1 MIAASLGRL
10 GLWRLAAMGLAV
22 GFLLAVTSVVPAV
35 EFGRYTLVLTFVQLM
50 SALFLAWP
58 NPAFVRIGREE
69 YASTGRIG
77 RALGARLLIQ
87 ILLLVLAAFAVALVA
102 VHVGPAVGMSPAVF
116 AGVAVLLLITLSS
129 AELVAAAGQ
138 SMMQFDGFALPSL
151 LPRMALLL
159 ALLLMSAGTDR
170 TAVVLMLL
178 LAGGYG
184 LAAAWSFARLPVAT
198 WRPCVVAAA
207 PVRAILGTGWAM
219 PLVTAFAFLIAAM
232 DVWLLKLMVGD
243 DAAGIYG
250 WAYNVN
256 LLAIAMLAPVSAVLA
271 PVAVD
276 GLRGA
281 GPVSMDRYLNVTDGF
296 GALIGALLPLGIAF
310 LGVLGDSLPLGEY
323 RSAVMP
329 ALLLGVGIVFQ
340 FGMACL
346 EPVIFISASQ
356 VPKAALV
363 AAGMALINFLLDIA
377 LIPRIGVAG
386 PAWATVAAFA
396 FGMLCY
402 RQLASA
408 PAGLTPRR
416 PFFTIF
422 CGAITLLLAAANGW
436 FDVAQMLL
444 LGISA
449 SLMLIIF
456 GRRCGVFNGLCEASL
471 EPIQRLGCWLASPG
485 SQILPSEG

>member
-22 GFLLAVTSVVPAV
+22 GFLLAVPSVVPAA
-35 EFGRYTLVLTFVQLM
+35 EFGRYNLVLTFVQVM

-58 NPAFVRIGREE
+58 NPAFVRTGREE
-69 YASTGRIG
+69 YASTGRIS

-87 ILLLVLAAFAVALVA
+87 TVLLALAALAVAVVTGHA
-102 VHVGPAVGMSPAVF
+102 GPAVGMPPAVF
-116 AGVAVLLLITLSS
+116 AGLAVLLLVALSS

-138 SMMQFDGFALPSL
+138 SMMRFDGFALPSL
-151 LPRMALLL
+151 LPRAALLL
-159 ALLLMSAGTDR
+159 ALLLMSAGIDR
-170 TAVVLMLL
+170 TAVVLMLF
-178 LAGGYG
+178 LAAGYG
-184 LAAAWSFARLPVAT
+184 LAAAWSFARLPSAT

-219 PLVTAFAFLIAAM
+219 PLVTAFAFLVAAM
-232 DVWLLKLMVGD
+232 DVWLLKVMVGD

-310 LGVLGDSLPLGEY
+310 FGVLADALPLGEY
-323 RSAVMP
+323 RGAIMP
-329 ALLLGVGIVFQ
+329 ALLLGVGIAFQ

-346 EPVIFISASQ
+346 EPVIFVRASL
-356 VPKAALV
+356 VPRAALV

-402 RQLASA
+402 RQLVSA
-408 PAGLTPRR
+408 PAGLTPRW
-416 PFFTIF
+416 PVFTVF
-422 CGAITLLLAAANGW
+422 CGAVALFLAAANGR
-436 FDVAQMLL
+436 FDVGQTLL
-444 LGISA
+444 LGLSV
-449 SLMLIIF
+449 SLGLVMA
-456 GRRCGVFNGLCEASL
+456 GRRWGAFGGLRESSWA
-471 EPIQRLGCWLASPG
+471 PAQRLGRWLAPLGKPAMSP
-485 SQILPSEG
+485 EG